1 MKQSRMLLIALAP
14 SPAGATAEEEAL
26 QQQLDL
32 LRQQLIQQNQ
42 ALHQLQARLEAVKA
56 AGATTAT
63 AGVGVGARAAVAP
76 PSRTPHGAR
85 RRSAAV
91 PKT

>member
-14 SPAGATAEEEAL
+14 FACWGATAEEEAL

-63 AGVGVGARAAVAP
+63 AGVGPP

-85 RRSAAV
+85 RKSAAA